1 MRNAPSPNGATAS
14 IGERNMKIEL
24 NTLEATDLFTALA
37 QASKVTD
44 LEAELAS
51 ARLDLEHS
59 NESCRDAWKRND
71 RLEQETY
78 ALRQNN
84 EEVQREISS
93 IRREIA
99 LMIAQS
105 KPFFRENGFSRMFGL
120 FRAGQKIPCIKEL
133 RLLMN
138 LDLKSAKDIV
148 EGLFADGTR
157 PELFALNTV
166 FKGIVGGLGI
176 DTMREELC
184 KVLKTDL
191 SVDDLNR
198 VLHGEFHDGADIK
211 F

>member
-1 MRNAPSPNGATAS
+1 
-14 IGERNMKIEL
+14 MKIEL
-24 NTLEATDLFTALA
+24 STHEATDLFTQLA
-37 QASKVTD
+37 QASKVTE

-51 ARLDLEHS
+51 TRLDLES
-59 NESCRDAWKRND
+59 ANESRRDAWKRND

-78 ALRQNN
+78 QLRQNN

-99 LMIAQS
+99 LMIEQS

-133 RLLMN
+133 RALLS

-148 EGLFADGTR
+148 EGLFVDGTR
-157 PELFALNTV
+157 PKLFALSTV

-176 DTMREELC
+176 DSLREELC
-184 KVLKTDL
+184 KTDLSVSDL

-198 VLHGEFHDGADIK
+198 VLHGEFHEPDIQ